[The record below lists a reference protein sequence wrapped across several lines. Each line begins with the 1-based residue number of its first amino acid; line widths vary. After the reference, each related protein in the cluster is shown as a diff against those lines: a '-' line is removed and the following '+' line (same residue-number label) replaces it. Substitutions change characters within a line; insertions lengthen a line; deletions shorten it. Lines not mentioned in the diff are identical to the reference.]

1 MIFLKNMQRF
11 SVKRQHILEKI
22 CRRFIIMNPCLFYV
36 RYDVRSGGENF
47 YSDINFSGCFVGKK
61 YWQIVVGVIW

>member
-1 MIFLKNMQRF
+1 
-11 SVKRQHILEKI
+11 
-22 CRRFIIMNPCLFYV
+22 MNPCLFYV

-61 YWQIVVGVIW
+61 YWQIVVWVIW